1 MTQRR
6 LKYIGDNI
14 HDLHAED
21 RIIGSFLYDQDKEVI
36 AKIDG
41 LVVEAA
47 TFLPRFLVVTLGG
60 FLRIQGKRILVP
72 REIYEVKDVGK
83 VKSSW
88 RLEQLMDIPEP
99 VNLDD
104 VSADEEE
111 LILSHFDLKPYQAA
125 KSEEDD
131 DQTMPGGR

>member
-1 MTQRR
+1 MTQRQ
-6 LKYIGDNI
+6 LKYIDDNV
-14 HDLHAED
+14 HDLHPDD

-41 LVVEAA
+41 LLVEAV

-72 REIYEVKDVGK
+72 REIYEIKDVGK

-88 RLEQLMDIPEP
+88 KLEQLMDVPEP
-99 VNLDD
+99 ANLDD

-111 LILSHFDLKPYQAA
+111 LILSHFDLKPYPSA
-125 KSEEDD
+125 KSEKENEE
-131 DQTMPGGR
+131 